1 MEERLTRLQAK
12 LEADPSLGEKL
23 FGLETAEEVHG
34 FLCELEL
41 EFSIEEINMMRDVL
55 VKILEKSNDGELS
68 DEDLEEVAGGI
79 LVGLVLFCIS
89 ILGLTVG
96 SMAAATQAGT
106 GTMVDFKEMV
116 DTPSWGE
123 H

>member
-1 MEERLTRLQAK
+1 MIMEERLTRLQAK

-68 DEDLEEVAGGI
+68 DEDLEEVAGGSLLI
-79 LVGLVLFCIS
+79 AAVGVLCLFLCGFC
-89 ILGLTVG
+89 VG
-96 SMAAATQAGT
+96 SIATQAGLR
-106 GTMVDFKEMV
+106 
-116 DTPSWGE
+116 W
-123 H
+123 

>member
-23 FGLETAEEVHG
+23 FSLETAEEVQG

-79 LVGLVLFCIS
+79 LVPLILLCLSV
-89 ILGLTVG
+89 LGLSVG
-96 SMAAATQAGT
+96 SMAAATHAGT
-106 GTMVDFKEMV
+106 
-116 DTPSWGE
+116 WGQW
-123 H
+123 

>member
-1 MEERLTRLQAK
+1 LEQKLAQLQAK
-12 LEADPSLGEKL
+12 IEADGSLGEKL
-23 FGLETAEEVHG
+23 FSLETPEEVQG

-41 EFSIEEINMMRDVL
+41 KFSIEEINMIRDVL

-96 SMAAATQAGT
+96 SMGAATHAAT
-106 GTMVDFKEMV
+106 
-116 DTPSWGE
+116 WGQW
-123 H
+123 

>member
-23 FGLETAEEVHG
+23 FSLETAEEVQG

-41 EFSIEEINMMRDVL
+41 EFSIEEINMVRDVL
-55 VKILEKSNDGELS
+55 VKVLEKSNDGELS

-79 LVGLVLFCIS
+79 LVPLILFCLS
-89 ILGLTVG
+89 FLGLSVG

-106 GTMVDFKEMV
+106 GGR
-116 DTPSWGE
+116 W
-123 H
+123 